1 MKNIYQLI
9 QTTLN
14 GLHRA
19 ENYLREDLDAICDE
33 TMHNYASETL
43 NIIENS
49 INQVN
54 EWLKEN
60 PENQKKFEIS
70 YVLGTEAVRKYS
82 QTVDMGQKWDVSSLR
97 DCGGVAHASFD
108 TQAELDAYKRGIED
122 ATGYLESEQMMT
134 DDEWNEYLEEYFND
148 EEQEE

>member
-14 GLHRA
+14 GLKSA

-33 TMHNYASETL
+33 TMQNYANETL

-49 INQVN
+49 IDKVN
-54 EWLKEN
+54 EWLKEH

-70 YVLGTEAVRKYS
+70 YVLGTEAVKVYS
-82 QTVDMGQKWDVSSLR
+82 EAIDNGKKWNISSLC
-97 DCGGVAHASFD
+97 DCGAVSHASFE
-108 TQAELDAYKRGIED
+108 TQEELDAYKQGIKD
-122 ATGYLESEQMMT
+122 ATGWLESEPIMN
-134 DDEWNEYLEEYFND
+134 DKEWKEYLEEYFSDD
-148 EEQEE
+148 EEYE

>member
-1 MKNIYQLI
+1 MQS
-9 QTTLN
+9 
-14 GLHRA
+14 A

-70 YVLGTEAVRKYS
+70 YVLGTEAVKKYS
-82 QTVDMGQKWDVSSLR
+82 QAVDMGQKWDVSSLR
-97 DCGGVAHASFD
+97 DCECVAHASFD

-134 DDEWNEYLEEYFND
+134 DDERNEYLEEYFND
-148 EEQEE
+148 EEEEE

>member
-19 ENYLREDLDAICDE
+19 ENSPREDLDAICDE

-54 EWLKEN
+54 VWLKEN

-82 QTVDMGQKWDVSSLR
+82 QAVDMRQKWDVSSLR
-97 DCGGVAHASFD
+97 DSGGVAHASFD

>member
-1 MKNIYQLI
+1 MQS
-9 QTTLN
+9 
-14 GLHRA
+14 A

-70 YVLGTEAVRKYS
+70 YVLGTEAVKKYS
-82 QTVDMGQKWDVSSLR
+82 QAVDMGQKWDVSSLR
-97 DCGGVAHASFD
+97 DCECVAHASFD

-134 DDEWNEYLEEYFND
+134 DDEWYEYLLEYFND
-148 EEQEE
+148 EDEEE